1 MSSTLK
7 LNSGNAMPTVGFG
20 LWKVANETCAD
31 QVYNAIKTGYRLLD
45 GACDYGN
52 EVEVGQGIKRAIDEG
67 IVKRSD
73 LFVTTKLWNTYH
85 AKENVRPA
93 FERSLNDMGLEYI
106 DLYLIH
112 FPISLKYVDFKKR
125 YPPGFFYD
133 DAGKTVE
140 TEKSPMHETWAAME
154 ELVSSGQAKQIG
166 ISNFNAQLIMDVLR
180 YAKIQPAVLQIEHHP
195 YYVQQ
200 DLLDYCEEQKI
211 KVTAY
216 SSFGPT
222 SYVELD
228 TIYSKDTPPL
238 LEHDLVK
245 QIADKHGKTAAQV
258 LLRWATQRGVAV
270 IPKSNNQGRLQQN
283 LEVLEFDLS
292 ADELKQLS
300 ALDQDR
306 KFNAPEQYGI
316 PLNGLFA

>member
-1 MSSTLK
+1 MTATLQ
-7 LNSGNAMPTVGFG
+7 LNDGGAMPTVGFG
-20 LWKVANETCAD
+20 LWKIPQDVCAD

-52 EVEVGQGIKRAIDEG
+52 EKQVGQGIKRAIDEG

-112 FPISLKYVDFKKR
+112 FPISLAYVPFDKR
-125 YPPGFFYD
+125 YPPGFFFD
-133 DAGKTVE
+133 DAGKEVR

-154 ELVSSGQAKQIG
+154 ELVQSGQAKHIG
-166 ISNFNAQLIMDVLR
+166 ISNFNAQLIMDLLR

-200 DLLDYCEEQKI
+200 DLIDYCEEQKI

-238 LEHDLVK
+238 LEHDLIK
-245 QIADKHGKTAAQV
+245 QIADKHGKTTGQV

-270 IPKSNNQGRLQQN
+270 IPKSNNPQRLQAN
-283 LEVLEFDLS
+283 LECTEFDLTQ
-292 ADELKQLS
+292 DDLKQLS
-300 ALDQDR
+300 GLDQDR

-316 PLNGLFA
+316 PLRGLFA